1 MKPRANP
8 NWNWLRPEMNMM
20 KNLSVNRDA
29 TWHLDQPYNARHL
42 MFAIAALLIL
52 AVTGSRMEVP
62 RMVQETAQGVG
73 YAVGLNEES
82 SVATGVKRIA
92 ESIWPLRISEE
103 IEVSRIE
110 NFDRN
115 DLPWLSHVEVIE
127 SRTPHLN
134 TETLQLEETVESK
147 EMLVKPVGYLMHVLL
162 KMLETLEMALW
173 GTILAVLLSI
183 PLACFAAAN
192 YAPNRF
198 IYNLARSTIS
208 LFRAI
213 PELVSALFLVLAF
226 GFGPI
231 AGFLALGIHSAG
243 FLGKFYAE
251 DIENADHGPQEALQ
265 SIGAGQIKTLWY
277 GVLPQVLPQ
286 YIAYT
291 LYILDRNIRMA
302 TVIGIVGA
310 GGIGL
315 ELKGRFDMF
324 NFDHVGTILVI
335 IFLTVIILDQFSAR
349 LRSRLM

>member
-1 MKPRANP
+1 
-8 NWNWLRPEMNMM
+8 MN
-20 KNLSVNRDA
+20 NLSVNRDA
-29 TWHLDQPYNARHL
+29 KWHLNQPYNARHL
-42 MFAIAALLIL
+42 VIAILAFILL

-62 RMVQETAQGVG
+62 RMVSETAQGLG
-73 YAVGLNEES
+73 YVVGLNEES
-82 SVATGVKRIA
+82 AVATGVKRIA
-92 ESIWPLRISEE
+92 ASIWPLRISEE

-110 NFDRN
+110 GFDPN
-115 DLPWLSHVEVIE
+115 KLPWLSHVEVIE
-127 SRTPHLN
+127 TRTPHLN
-134 TETLQLEETVESK
+134 TDTLQLEETIEHK
-147 EMLVKPVGYLMHVLL
+147 EVLVKPLGYLMHVLL

-173 GTILAVLLSI
+173 GTLLAVVLSI
-183 PLACFAAAN
+183 PLACFAASN

-198 IYNLARSTIS
+198 VYNLSRSTIS

-251 DIENADHGPQEALQ
+251 DIENADRGPQEALQ
-265 SIGAGQIKTLWY
+265 SIGAGQVKTLWY

-324 NFDHVGTILVI
+324 NFDHVGTILLI
-335 IFLTVIILDQFSAR
+335 IFLTVIVLDQFSAR

>member
-1 MKPRANP
+1 
-8 NWNWLRPEMNMM
+8 MN
-20 KNLSVNRDA
+20 NLSVNHTA
-29 TWHLDQPYNARHL
+29 KWHLDQPYKAKHVL
-42 MFAIAALLIL
+42 FVLVALLLL
-52 AVTGSRMEVP
+52 AVTGARMEVP
-62 RMVQETAQGVG
+62 RMVHDTVQGVG
-73 YAVGLNEES
+73 YAVGLADES
-82 SVATGVKRIA
+82 PVATGVKRIA
-92 ESIWPLRISEE
+92 QSIWPLRISEE
-103 IEVSRIE
+103 IEVARIE

-115 DLPWLSHVEVIE
+115 NLPWLSHLAVVE
-127 SRTPHLN
+127 SRQQSMN
-134 TETLQLEETVESK
+134 TETLKLEVTVESK
-147 EMLVKPVGYLMHVLL
+147 EVLVKPVGYLSHVLL

-173 GTILAVLLSI
+173 GTLLSVMLSI
-183 PLACFAAAN
+183 PLAYYAAAN
-192 YAPNRF
+192 YAPNR
-198 IYNLARSTIS
+198 ILYNLSRSTIS

-231 AGFLALGIHSAG
+231 AGFLALGIHGAG

-251 DIENADHGPQEALQ
+251 DIENADRGPQEALQ
-265 SIGAGQIKTLWY
+265 SIGAGKIKTLWY

-291 LYILDRNIRMA
+291 LYIFDRNVRMA

-335 IFLTVIILDQFSAR
+335 IFLTVFLLDQFSAR
-349 LRSRLM
+349 LRSRIL

>member
-1 MKPRANP
+1 
-8 NWNWLRPEMNMM
+8 MN
-20 KNLSVNRDA
+20 NLSVNQTA
-29 TWHLDQPYNARHL
+29 KWHLSQPYNSRHIL
-42 MFAIAALLIL
+42 FALVALLIL
-52 AVTGSRMEVP
+52 AVSGVRMEVP
-62 RMVQETAQGVG
+62 RMVHDTVQGVG
-73 YAVGLNEES
+73 YAVGLADES
-82 SVATGVKRIA
+82 PVATGVKRIA

-103 IEVSRIE
+103 TEISRIE
-110 NFDRN
+110 NFDRDN
-115 DLPWLSHVEVIE
+115 LPWLSHVEVIE
-127 SRTPHLN
+127 TKMQRMN
-134 TETLQLEETVESK
+134 TDTLKLEETIERK
-147 EMLVKPVGYLMHVLL
+147 EMLVKPLGYLSHVLL

-173 GTILAVLLSI
+173 GTLLSVLLSI
-183 PLACFAAAN
+183 PLAYFAAAN

-198 IYNLARSTIS
+198 AYNLSRSTIS

-231 AGFLALGIHSAG
+231 AGFLALGIHGAG

-251 DIENADHGPQEALQ
+251 DIENADRGPQEALQ
-265 SIGAGQIKTLWY
+265 SIGAGKIKTLWY

-291 LYILDRNIRMA
+291 LYIFDRNVRMA

-335 IFLTVIILDQFSAR
+335 IFITVFLLDQFSAR
-349 LRSRLM
+349 LRRRIL